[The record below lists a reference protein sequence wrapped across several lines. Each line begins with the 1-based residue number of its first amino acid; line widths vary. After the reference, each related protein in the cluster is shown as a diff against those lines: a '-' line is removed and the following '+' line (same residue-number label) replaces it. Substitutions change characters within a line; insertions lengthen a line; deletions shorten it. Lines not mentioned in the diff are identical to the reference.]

1 MTYAKI
7 RLLSESV
14 KFIEACQGN
23 VLNGKI
29 NIYTYALL
37 SDIKVDFL
45 KNFLTTEMYDI
56 YIDRDFL
63 NRIKKLFT
71 INYLI
76 KCRGSTDT
84 KRDIR
89 YN

>member
-1 MTYAKI
+1 MTYTKI
-7 RLLSESV
+7 KLLSESV

-29 NIYTYALL
+29 NIYTYNLL
-37 SDIKVDFL
+37 SDIKIDFL
-45 KNFLTTEMYDI
+45 KNFLITEMYDI

-76 KCRGSTDT
+76 KCREFSDV
-84 KRDIR
+84 KKDIH
-89 YN
+89 

>member
-23 VLNGKI
+23 VLSGKI
-29 NIYTYALL
+29 NIYTYTLL
-37 SDIKVDFL
+37 SDIKIDFL
-45 KNFLTTEMYDI
+45 RNFLITEMYDI
-56 YIDRDFL
+56 YVDRDFL

-76 KCRGSTDT
+76 KCRRVSDV
-84 KRDIR
+84 KNDIH
-89 YN
+89 

>member
-1 MTYAKI
+1 MMYAKI

-14 KFIEACQGN
+14 KFIELCQGN

-29 NIYTYALL
+29 NICTYSLL
-37 SDIKVDFL
+37 SDIKIDFL
-45 KNFLTTEMYDI
+45 KNFLNTEMSDL

-63 NRIKKLFT
+63 NRIRKLFT

-76 KCRGSTDT
+76 KSRGFSDV
-84 KRDIR
+84 KM
-89 YN
+89 NLN

>member
-14 KFIEACQGN
+14 KFIEVCQGN

-29 NIYTYALL
+29 NIYTYTLL
-37 SDIKVDFL
+37 SDIKIDFL
-45 KNFLTTEMYDI
+45 KNFLTKEMYDI

-76 KCRGSTDT
+76 KCRRFSDV
-84 KRDIR
+84 KKDIH
-89 YN
+89 